1 MYKDSVFL
9 INDEPMIQCRF
20 LSIQSAIQSKISKF
34 LNNISPFFMKR
45 VLNAPYNHT
54 FLSITKDDTE
64 QIDLNDVYRHSF
76 FALNGKHPLIKRNKG
91 NGISSIDSDQQPEWQ
106 DEQWESIKTF
116 NTLYFFQ
123 SSAERSNHGY
133 TKNTWTV
140 HKQGRLVVHDRENME
155 SVLELPIDQVY
166 QLVSPSNTNRISS
179 LIYLNEGWNFGK
191 SNLMFDLWKS
201 WSNGAQTNYSLV
213 EFSNEVSVEMNADDV
228 LRVVKPNNK
237 MIPFTSLQ
245 NDTVVLLSPDVEL
258 AFNCFILPG
267 TSKLFAMTRKP
278 GEEFSSELI
287 EVDVPDDAVVS
298 KFPIN
303 DELLLL
309 YRDSSF
315 WSMEWDT
322 GEMTKLYSMN

>member
-1 MYKDSVFL
+1 MVKKKHTYGFVGAALLVGFSYFFFQFSFSNPVNLIDLKKSWFQPNELFITKFYKIPDTPYLFTKFTDHTSIETIYGYVAFGEQRITLIDLTNNSQIIDRYISHPSKSGFHMSHDIVFL

-45 VLNAPYNHT
+45 ALNDPYNHT
-54 FLSITKDDTE
+54 FLTITKDDTE

-76 FALNGKHPLIKRNKG
+76 YALNGKHPLIKRNKG
-91 NGISSIDSDQQPEWQ
+91 NGISSIDSYQQLEWN
-106 DEQWESIKTF
+106 DEQWESIKAF

-140 HKQGRLVVHDRENME
+140 HKQGRLVVHDRENLD

-201 WSNGAQTNYSLV
+201 WSNGAQTS
-213 EFSNEVSVEMNADDV
+213 
-228 LRVVKPNNK
+228 
-237 MIPFTSLQ
+237 
-245 NDTVVLLSPDVEL
+245 
-258 AFNCFILPG
+258 
-267 TSKLFAMTRKP
+267 
-278 GEEFSSELI
+278 
-287 EVDVPDDAVVS
+287 
-298 KFPIN
+298 
-303 DELLLL
+303 
-309 YRDSSF
+309 
-315 WSMEWDT
+315 
-322 GEMTKLYSMN
+322 